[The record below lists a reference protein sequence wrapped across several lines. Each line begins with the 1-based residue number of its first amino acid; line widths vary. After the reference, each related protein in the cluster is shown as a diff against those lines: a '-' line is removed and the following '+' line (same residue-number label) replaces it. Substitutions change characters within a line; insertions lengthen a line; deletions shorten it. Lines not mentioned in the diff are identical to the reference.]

1 MTISRKIPL
10 PTLDEQTPWRIGICS
25 SGGELAGTAFVIR
38 KSDHNS
44 YVVELE
50 LPAPVPNGIPDDL
63 FVLAPEGDEM
73 QALLEELCPLWLPP
87 GTLSDLAYKRHF
99 PKGLPIEEL

>member
-1 MTISRKIPL
+1 M
-10 PTLDEQTPWRIGICS
+10 
-25 SGGELAGTAFVIR
+25 
-38 KSDHNS
+38 
-44 YVVELE
+44 
-50 LPAPVPNGIPDDL
+50 PNGIPDDL